1 MGRLSFRKD
10 EEMIPYKIFLPVVGA
25 AMTLIIG
32 TLSLLFPIP
41 MIWAIVGMVV
51 LGIVAIVIA
60 ERQVYSVQV
69 FAHWSLDARAIV
81 FRFIAVAIAVDD
93 AVAIALKVAGI
104 AALPLGLLAL
114 AGLTAV
120 QMLAGALLDPYL
132 AQQRPRLQ
140 KVRQERAQAVSA
152 GRAVD
157 LAPHVLEESDG
168 PLPAVTESHD
178 VMVMR
183 LALKRIKRSWV
194 KVVEPE
200 PLRDEDGVLFGIRF
214 KVRIPA
220 SAMANKNRTL
230 STEDA
235 EPIAVALSELLNKE
249 LETRWVAI
257 QKMRLSGRYTIT
269 VTTQDIMARLY
280 PFVDEPEWA
289 DIRKPMLIGYGLDA
303 KPVHLSLR
311 QHGQYIGK
319 TRSGKT
325 SLIHNVLAYL
335 TRCENAVVWICGT
348 EKIYDLLAGWLEIYL
363 DTGEE
368 MPFDFVCVGPE
379 DSAECL
385 AALMRVAR
393 YRQSLRLHERVNLPD
408 IVCIIEEA
416 MYTLRNTTVTAEY
429 DGQQHHASALLGMN
443 MQGAGS
449 AGCFAKYLTQ
459 RDTIDQLGPMGG
471 DIQAQTGYAVAFN
484 SQDTLSLG
492 RQLGD
497 YKLPPPAHKGEF
509 YVKDDEGEAYPVLVK
524 GRYIQEDDPSKPV
537 LHNGPTLSE
546 ISWSRRKFKTYLDE
560 GSQRAAGKLYAQRHT
575 TVTMEFLDYLRKNKS
590 PMTVVD
596 SRPIDKE
603 VDIDAEAR
611 QLAEEMGLDFDTISD
626 VQREAFREVAKELK
640 TDIPDDEME
649 ELQDLTPP
657 EGRTDQILWALR
669 RANKPLT
676 STEIMD
682 VLRDAGVTIKSEN
695 AVYNLLGQLVTKN
708 VLIKGEDRTYRL
720 AC

>member
-1 MGRLSFRKD
+1 
-10 EEMIPYKIFLPVVGA
+10 MIPYKVFLPVLGA
-25 AMTLIIG
+25 LSTFVVALI
-32 TLSLLFPIP
+32 SLLFPIP
-41 MIWAIVGMVV
+41 VALSIAGMVFLAFIIIVATERLVHVVDVFVNWTIDTRAVVFRLIMAAIVAD
-51 LGIVAIVIA
+51 L
-60 ERQVYSVQV
+60 
-69 FAHWSLDARAIV
+69 
-81 FRFIAVAIAVDD
+81 AVAISL
-93 AVAIALKVAGI
+93 AIAGLS
-104 AALPLGLLAL
+104 ALPLGLLAL
-114 AGLTAV
+114 LAV
-120 QMLAGALLDPYL
+120 TGVQVLAGALLDPYL
-132 AQQRPRLQ
+132 GRLRPRLQ
-140 KVRQERAQAVSA
+140 KVRQERTQAVSA
-152 GRAVD
+152 GRVVD
-157 LAPHVLEESDG
+157 LAPHVLEAFDG

-183 LALKRIKRSWV
+183 LALKRIKRGWIE
-194 KVVEPE
+194 VVESE

-220 SAMANKNRTL
+220 RALAQKNRTL
-230 STEDA
+230 STEDS

-257 QKMRLSGRYTIT
+257 QKMKLSGRYTIT
-269 VTTQDIMARLY
+269 VTIQDIMARLY
-280 PFVDEPEWA
+280 PFVDELEWA
-289 DIRKPMLIGYGLDA
+289 DVRKPMLIGYGLDA

-348 EKIYDLLAGWLEIYL
+348 EKLYDLLAGWLEIYL

-368 MPFDFVCVGPE
+368 MPFDFICVGPE

-393 YRQSLRLHERVNLPD
+393 YRQSLRLHERVGLPD

-429 DGQQHHASALLGMN
+429 DGQQHHSSALLGMN

-497 YKLPPPAHKGEF
+497 YKLAPPENKGEF
-509 YVKDDEGEAYPVLVK
+509 YLKDDEGTPFPVLVK
-524 GRYIQEDDPSKPV
+524 GRYIQEDDPSKPR
-537 LHNGPTLSE
+537 LHNGLTLSQV
-546 ISWSRRKFKTYLDE
+546 SWSRRKFKTYLDE
-560 GSQRAAGKLYAQRHT
+560 GSQRAAGKLYARRHT
-575 TVTMEFLDYLRKNKS
+575 TVTMEFLDYLRKNKK

-596 SRPIDKE
+596 SRPVEKKIDL
-603 VDIDAEAR
+603 DAEAR
-611 QLAEEMGLDFDTISD
+611 RLAADMGLDFDTISD
-626 VQREAFREVAKELK
+626 IQQEAFREVAKELN
-640 TDIPDDEME
+640 TDIPDDELE
-649 ELQDLTPP
+649 ELKDLAPP
-657 EGRTDQILWALR
+657 TGRADQIVWVLR
-669 RANKPLT
+669 RANRPLT
-676 STEIMD
+676 SAEIMD
-682 VLRDAGVTIKSEN
+682 ALKTAGVVIKNEN
-695 AVYNLLGQLVTKN
+695 AVYNLLGQLVSKN
-708 VLIKGEDRTYRL
+708 VLAKDEDRTYRL